1 MYLTVFGVREV
12 GRRMSSPLSVLCSS
26 QLSGSVEFS
35 YWAGLPVQLK
45 MASLVTGTLLT
56 VTQRSVSAW
65 NAYVRTHQNSGPR
78 ETCLFIR
85 PL

>member
-1 MYLTVFGVREV
+1 
-12 GRRMSSPLSVLCSS
+12 MSSPLSVLCSS
-26 QLSGSVEFS
+26 QLSGSVEFN

-65 NAYVRTHQNSGPR
+65 NDYVRTHQNSGPR